1 MKECMRRVG
10 KFCSIGSGL
19 RAIDEGR
26 VAGAGRYLLGI
37 NLIVVGLWKQYI
49 SQLWCV
55 SPYGCYCPHSCN
67 FPLSFSW
74 SQSRRTALSPCPRP
88 FRSMVGWVALLGHH
102 RQCARLVQG
111 AQRGAEVVAVATV
124 EDGSRSD
131 TLQLPGVFRH
141 EELRNAALQSLPY
154 SFYGWRVTR
163 KEQSPPPKAAGPAVH
178 EPKAVTTTKCLS
190 AKAPW

>member
-131 TLQLPGVFRH
+131 TLQLPGVFRQRGAP
-141 EELRNAALQSLPY
+141 E
-154 SFYGWRVTR
+154 
-163 KEQSPPPKAAGPAVH
+163 
-178 EPKAVTTTKCLS
+178 CCS
-190 AKAPW
+190 AKLAVQLLWLASNQEGAETSTKGSWACGA